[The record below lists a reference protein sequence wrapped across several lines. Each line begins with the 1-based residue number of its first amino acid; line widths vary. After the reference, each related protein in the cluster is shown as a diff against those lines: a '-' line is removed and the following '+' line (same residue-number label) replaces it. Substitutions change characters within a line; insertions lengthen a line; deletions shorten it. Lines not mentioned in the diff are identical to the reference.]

1 MNRSFC
7 KYTLILAC
15 GALCAGG
22 CAKREIVKKDEVIP
36 AETAKSAE
44 TSSSK
49 PSPTETVIK
58 EQPIKEAP
66 VTGLASKG
74 ISEAAQ
80 LETTLERIFFDFD
93 SYQLSP
99 AARDTLVKSAEIMKK
114 NDGARLQIE
123 GHCDERGSD
132 EYNLALGDKR
142 AKSAMQ
148 YLVTMGVP
156 ADRLAV
162 ISYGEEKPADP
173 GHTESSWAKNRR
185 DEFVRMTK

>member
-15 GALCAGG
+15 GALFAGG

-36 AETAKSAE
+36 AGTAKSGE
-44 TSSSK
+44 TSSGKS
-49 PSPTETVIK
+49 SPTETVIK

-66 VTGLASKG
+66 VTGLKG

-80 LETTLERIFFDFD
+80 LETTLERIYFDFD
-93 SYQLSP
+93 SFLLSP
-99 AARDTLVKSAEIMKK
+99 AARETLVKNAELMEK
-114 NDGARLQIE
+114 NDGAKFQIE

-142 AKSAMQ
+142 ARSAMQ
-148 YLVTMGVP
+148 YLVTMGVA
-156 ADRLAV
+156 ADRLAA

-173 GHTESSWAKNRR
+173 GHDDAAWGKNRR
-185 DEFVRMTK
+185 GEFLRMTK

>member
-15 GALCAGG
+15 GALFAGG
-22 CAKREIVKKDEVIP
+22 CAKRELVKKDEALP
-36 AETAKSAE
+36 ASEAAKSAE
-44 TSSSK
+44 TSSGK
-49 PSPTETVIK
+49 PAPTETVVK

-66 VTGLASKG
+66 INGLASKG
-74 ISEAAQ
+74 IGEAAQ
-80 LETTLERIFFDFD
+80 LETLERIFFDFD
-93 SYQLSP
+93 SYLLSP
-99 AARDTLVKSAEIMKK
+99 SSRETLARNAAIMKK
-114 NDGARLQIE
+114 NDGARFRIE

-142 AKSAMQ
+142 ARSAMH

-156 ADRLAV
+156 ADRLAA

-173 GHTESSWAKNRR
+173 GQSDAAWAKNRR